1 MAKQAKT
8 YKSFTI
14 RHNIT
19 KHERNVTVE
28 QYEDLRRTSQNWVI
42 IDRHEDD
49 ITQKAEKERPVITGK
64 PVVKGKEET
73 EPTAN

>member
-19 KHERNVTVE
+19 KHERAVTVE
-28 QYEDLRRTSQNWVI
+28 QYEDLRRTSQNWLIV
-42 IDRHEDD
+42 DRHEDD
-49 ITQKAEKERPVITGK
+49 ITQKAEKERPVTTGK
-64 PVVKGKEET
+64 TAGKGKEET